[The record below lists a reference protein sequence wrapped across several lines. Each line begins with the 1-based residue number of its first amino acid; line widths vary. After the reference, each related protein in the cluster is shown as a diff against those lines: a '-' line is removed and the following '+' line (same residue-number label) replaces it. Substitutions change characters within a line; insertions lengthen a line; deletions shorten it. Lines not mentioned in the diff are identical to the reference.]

1 MYFEAAIL
9 RNGLLLSFFLAYLR
23 HSWYDK
29 KREEKQNAK
38 FDNMRL
44 FFMCRTAEGNLL
56 PGQHVGCET
65 GRGKGRHLRLIV
77 CKIEIG

>member
-44 FFMCRTAEGNLL
+44 FF
-56 PGQHVGCET
+56 VS
-65 GRGKGRHLRLIV
+65 
-77 CKIEIG
+77 